1 MEVNWIRKDITDEND
16 AIIDLIDD
24 VDMYEY
30 ICNDDEDY
38 YMVDPNEWEKAYM
51 DSQKG
56 RNKKEEI
63 RIEHELWERSS
74 KLIQQGC
81 LRCITSHCKD
91 FQGWRT

>member
-1 MEVNWIRKDITDEND
+1 MEGNWIRKDITDEND

-38 YMVDPNEWEKAYM
+38 YMVDPNEWEKAYK

-56 RNKKEEI
+56 FTKRKRFGLNM
-63 RIEHELWERSS
+63 SC
-74 KLIQQGC
+74 GN
-81 LRCITSHCKD
+81 
-91 FQGWRT
+91 GAAN